1 KASYG
6 WLLGDALGAEVRLIA
21 VTGRGVVHN
30 FGARPGEGRRMP
42 DYYPYLHR
50 ESRIPNDW
58 SWQPDVIIV
67 NLGTND
73 VAPPEYSPA
82 DMFQNA
88 YLNFLVTLR
97 QYNPRALILALTP
110 FGPNDGSVPVYVDQI
125 TTAVQI
131 RQKVGDAR
139 TVLIETRGWLVG
151 GDFTD
156 GTHPNRGGQR

>member
-1 KASYG
+1 
-6 WLLGDALGAEVRLIA
+6 
-21 VTGRGVVHN
+21 
-30 FGARPGEGRRMP
+30 
-42 DYYPYLHR
+42 
-50 ESRIPNDW
+50 
-58 SWQPDVIIV
+58 
-67 NLGTND
+67 
-73 VAPPEYSPA
+73 PPEYSPA

-151 GDFTD
+151 GRFTA
-156 GTHPNRGGQR
+156 GTHPNGGGQRKAADHLIAYLKARNDWASSQPLAVAAAATPQITPTVDPASCPGAMKTRLAIGKTARVIIDGRGPSPVLDQP